1 MVGSVQILPLYLDSS
16 CWETSSSSP
25 LLNWPPCVF
34 SGRRRRS
41 EEEERAI
48 NEFIPAIDGEGGRQ
62 IPTDLWNVFTTAAG
76 GGGDEEEEGKK
87 KEGRDERRKKWEWS
101 GGATHGSSFFSC
113 QPFNCFLAV
122 VTMTAALRRRGGVA
136 IARLCAL
143 TPRRRDSA
151 AAGGATVKMT
161 LRYTQSLY
169 SHLPRLCVAAC
180 LKGNNNHMGWR
191 IFFLFYFF
199 YIEAVGI
206 DRTVWF
212 IICVKFDGLKVKFL
226 SLFFLSFFY

>member
-25 LLNWPPCVF
+25 LLNSPSEIDLLAF
-34 SGRRRRS
+34 SVGGRGDQKKKK
-41 EEEERAI
+41 EERAI
-48 NEFIPAIDGEGGRQ
+48 NEFIPSIDGEGGRQ

-76 GGGDEEEEGKK
+76 GGGDEKK

-113 QPFNCFLAV
+113 QAFNCFLAV
-122 VTMTAALRRRGGVA
+122 DTMTAALRRRGGAA
-136 IARLCAL
+136 IVHLCTL
-143 TPRRRDSA
+143 TPQRRDSA
-151 AAGGATVKMT
+151 AGGGDVKMT

-169 SHLPRLCVAAC
+169 SHLPKLCVSAC

-191 IFFLFYFF
+191 ILILIF
-199 YIEAVGI
+199 V
-206 DRTVWF
+206 F
-212 IICVKFDGLKVKFL
+212 I
-226 SLFFLSFFY
+226 